1 MSFQRQRISSDYNI
15 PAAEVKSAILGPTM
29 SVETTTTAEP
39 GLRERK
45 KQQTRMHIAQ
55 TARRLFG
62 ERGFDAV
69 TVGEVA
75 RAADVS
81 EKTVFNY
88 FPTKED
94 LFYSGMEAFEEQLLG
109 AIREREPGES
119 VLGAFRRFVL
129 EPQGVFAMKGSA
141 RELRERLEGTTRVI
155 AESPALRARERA
167 VLARYTDALAALI
180 AADTGDDPE
189 DVRPFVVAHAMLG
202 VHQALIAFVR
212 GRVLSGAP
220 VARIAGDLRA
230 QGEAALD
237 LLEAGLGDYAL
248 KRG

>member
-1 MSFQRQRISSDYNI
+1 MSAD
-15 PAAEVKSAILGPTM
+15 
-29 SVETTTTAEP
+29 TTTTAEP

-45 KQQTRMHIAQ
+45 KQQTRMQIAQ

-94 LFYSGMEAFEEQLLG
+94 LFYSGMEAFEEQLVG
-109 AIREREPGES
+109 AIRDRGPGES

-129 EPQGVFAMKGSA
+129 EPQGVFAMKGPA
-141 RELRERLEGTTRVI
+141 REATERLQSVTRVI
-155 AESPALRARERA
+155 TASPALLARERE
-167 VLARYTDALAALI
+167 VLARYTDALAAVVAQDAG
-180 AADTGDDPE
+180 AAPDDVEPL
-189 DVRPFVVAHAMLG
+189 VVAHAMLG
-202 VHQALIAFVR
+202 VHRALIDCVR
-212 GRVLSGAP
+212 RRVLAGASAP
-220 VARIAGDLRA
+220 AIGTELRA
-230 QGEAALD
+230 QAAAALD
-237 LLEAGLGDYAL
+237 RLEAGLGDYAIR
-248 KRG
+248 RG

>member
-1 MSFQRQRISSDYNI
+1 MS
-15 PAAEVKSAILGPTM
+15 A
-29 SVETTTTAEP
+29 ETTTNPGP

-45 KQQTRMHIAQ
+45 KQQTRLHIAE

-62 ERGFDAV
+62 DRGFDAV

-94 LFYSGMEAFEEQLLG
+94 LFYSGMEAFEEHLLA
-109 AIREREPGES
+109 AIRGREPGES
-119 VLGAFRRFVL
+119 VLLAFRRFVL

-141 RELRERLEGTTRVI
+141 HELRRRLEGTTRVI
-155 AESPALRARERA
+155 AESPALRARERE
-167 VLARYTDALAALI
+167 VLARYTDALADLI
-180 AADTGDDPE
+180 AQDTGAAAE
-189 DVRPFVVAHAMLG
+189 DVEPFVVAHALLG
-202 VHQALIAFVR
+202 VHRALIAFVR

-220 VARIAGDLRA
+220 VTRIAGDLRA
-230 QGEAALD
+230 QAERALG
-237 LLEAGLGDYAL
+237 LLEEGLGDYAV
-248 KRG
+248 RR